1 MTVRKVYGDGSV
13 GPETIARMSL
23 RDLLVLSVG
32 IASIALPL
40 VFFLVRMDARL
51 GYIDMRL
58 ERLEQ
63 REEAREMRAHRQQ

>member
-1 MTVRKVYGDGSV
+1 MTVRKVYGDGAI

-23 RDLLVLSVG
+23 RDLVVMTIG
-32 IASIALPL
+32 IASIGLPV

-51 GYIDMRL
+51 GYIDKRL

-63 REEAREMRAHRQQ
+63 REDARDLRAQKQ